1 MKRAFVVLIALSLLL
16 TACATTST
24 TPSIRGTITERQ
36 ANVITVAAAEG
47 GQTANVQL
55 NRGTLV
61 YWQSGLEAQRAD
73 LVAGQ
78 RVKVWYNG
86 TEAAAAPTAARVVI
100 EP

>member
-1 MKRAFVVLIALSLLL
+1 MKRALVALIALTLFL

-24 TPSIRGTITERQ
+24 TPSLRGTITERKE
-36 ANVITVAAAEG
+36 NVITVAAAEG
-47 GQTANVQL
+47 NQTANVSL
-55 NRGTLV
+55 TRGTLV

-86 TEAAAAPTAARVVI
+86 AEATTPVAARVVI

>member
-1 MKRAFVVLIALSLLL
+1 MKRALIALIALTLFV
-16 TACATTST
+16 TACATTSP
-24 TPSIRGTITERQ
+24 TPSIRGTITQRQ
-36 ANVITVAAAEG
+36 ENVITVAAAEG
-47 GQTANVQL
+47 QTASVAI

-61 YWQSGLEAQRAD
+61 YWQSGLEAERAD

-86 TEAAAAPTAARVVI
+86 AEASTPVAARVVI